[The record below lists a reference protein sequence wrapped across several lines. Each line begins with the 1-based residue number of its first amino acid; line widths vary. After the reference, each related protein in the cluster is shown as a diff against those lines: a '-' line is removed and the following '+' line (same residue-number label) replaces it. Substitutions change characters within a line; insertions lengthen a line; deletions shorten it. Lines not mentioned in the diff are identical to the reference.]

1 MEARKGK
8 GVEVLMA
15 VLELHHKHIKNDAQ
29 GNSKKREKM
38 KRLVLA
44 LFKEDLRSSTLKKI
58 QGKTAFEEEFFKRH
72 KMAQLTYKAVQMVM
86 DLALTKK

>member
-1 MEARKGK
+1 
-8 GVEVLMA
+8 MA

-38 KRLVLA
+38 KHLVLA
-44 LFKEDLRSSTLKKI
+44 LFKEDLWSSTLKKI
-58 QGKTAFEEEFFKRH
+58 QGKTAFEEVLQK
-72 KMAQLTYKAVQMVM
+72 AQNGTIDPYKAVQMVM